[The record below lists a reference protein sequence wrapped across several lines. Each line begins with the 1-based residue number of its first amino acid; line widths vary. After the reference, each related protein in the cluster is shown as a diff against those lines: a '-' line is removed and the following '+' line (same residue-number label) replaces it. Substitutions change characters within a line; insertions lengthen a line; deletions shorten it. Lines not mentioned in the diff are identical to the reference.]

1 MATLCRDGVGFSMAL
16 IASNLSR
23 RAFALGSAAWASGA
37 GAGQAPRGGT
47 GQSTVRVAAVGGL
60 ALCGVWPL
68 LAAQAEQDLG
78 LRVQTMAATPKEG
91 VLQAFAQGAAEV
103 LLIHTS
109 DEALGLEAAD
119 LASAARVW
127 AWNEHVVIGP
137 ETDPAGAAQARDG
150 LDAMQRIAQA
160 QAPFIA
166 LRDPGSYT
174 VVQRL
179 WRRAGIRANE
189 RWVRMDT
196 SPTSQSVMHQARVQ
210 QAYVVAGHIPWAF
223 GKMTA
228 PGLRVLLRGD
238 PQMRRP
244 YVVLTPGP
252 RHPAS
257 VRARH
262 DAARLADYLIS
273 PAGQAAL
280 QVVDQQAGGPWL
292 FARGSVP
299 HAIGDIP

>member
-1 MATLCRDGVGFSMAL
+1 MAPTVS
-16 IASNLSR
+16 SLSR
-23 RAFALGSAAWASGA
+23 RAFALGGVAWATWA
-37 GAGQAPRGGT
+37 GAGQAPAAGEGAP
-47 GQSTVRVAAVGGL
+47 TVRVAAVGGL

-68 LAAQAEQDLG
+68 LAAQAGQDLG
-78 LRVQTMAATPKEG
+78 LQLQTVAASPKEG
-91 VLQAFAQGAAEV
+91 VLPAFAQGAAEL
-103 LLIHTS
+103 LLIHAS
-109 DEALGLEAAD
+109 DEAMGLEADD
-119 LASAARVW
+119 LAGAARVW

-137 ETDPAGAAQARDG
+137 DADPAEVAQARDG

-179 WRRAGIRANE
+179 WRRAGIRADE
-189 RWVRMDT
+189 RWVRVDT
-196 SPTSQSVMHQARVQ
+196 SPTSQAVMRQARAQ

-223 GKMTA
+223 GKMTE

-244 YVVLTPGP
+244 YVVLTPGA
-252 RHPAS
+252 RHPAGG
-257 VRARH
+257 RARRN
-262 DAARLADYLIS
+262 AGRLADYLLS
-273 PAGQAAL
+273 PTGQAAL
-280 QVVDQQAGGPWL
+280 LAADRLAGGPWL

-299 HAIGDIP
+299 PAIGDIP

>member
-1 MATLCRDGVGFSMAL
+1 MAPTVS
-16 IASNLSR
+16 SLSR
-23 RAFALGSAAWASGA
+23 RAFALGGVAWATWA
-37 GAGQAPRGGT
+37 GAGQAPAAGEGAP
-47 GQSTVRVAAVGGL
+47 TVRVAVVGGL

-68 LAAQAEQDLG
+68 LAAQAGQDLG
-78 LRVQTMAATPKEG
+78 LQLQTVAASPKEG
-91 VLQAFAQGAAEV
+91 VLPAFAQGAAEL
-103 LLIHTS
+103 LLIHAS
-109 DEALGLEAAD
+109 DEAMGLEAAD
-119 LASAARVW
+119 LAGAARVW

-137 ETDPAGAAQARDG
+137 DADPAEVAQARDG

-179 WRRAGIRANE
+179 WRRAGIRADE
-189 RWVRMDT
+189 RWVRVDT
-196 SPTSQSVMHQARVQ
+196 SPTSQAVMRQARAQ

-223 GKMTA
+223 GKMTE

-244 YVVLTPGP
+244 YVVLAPG
-252 RHPAS
+252 
-257 VRARH
+257 ARH
-262 DAARLADYLIS
+262 LAGVQARRDAGRLADYLVS

-280 QVVDQQAGGPWL
+280 QAADRQAGGPWL
-292 FARGSVP
+292 FARDSVP
-299 HAIGDIP
+299 PVTGDIP